1 MLSYLVNFILD
12 QTNLSDSV
20 KIVKQILSFV
30 LWLFITMV
38 MFVIIIIDNKE
49 LSITANLALGWIGVG
64 SIIEA
69 IVEFTY
75 LRTID

>member
-1 MLSYLVNFILD
+1 MISYLVNFILAKTD
-12 QTNLSDSV
+12 LSDSI
-20 KIVKQILSFV
+20 KIVKQLLSFV

-38 MFVIIIIDNKE
+38 IFVIIIIDNKE
-49 LSITANLALGWIGVG
+49 LSITANLTLGWIGVG

>member
-20 KIVKQILSFV
+20 KIVKQLLSFV
-30 LWLFITMV
+30 LWMFITMV
-38 MFVIIIIDNKE
+38 MFAIIIIDNGKM
-49 LSITANLALGWIGVG
+49 SIITNLTLGWIGVG

>member
-1 MLSYLVNFILD
+1 MLSYLTNYILD

-20 KIVKQILSFV
+20 KIVKQLLSFV
-30 LWLFITMV
+30 LWLFITMI
-38 MFVIIIIDNKE
+38 MFVIIIIDNGKM
-49 LSITANLALGWIGVG
+49 SITANLTLGWIGVF
-64 SIIEA
+64 SIIES